1 VTLVPRSLSGRLLSV
16 ALALIVVALLAA
28 GIAMYFALHRFV
40 QGQVDGRLDG
50 QILSVRDALRAA
62 PDGSLSLDPVANG
75 PPFDRP
81 HTGWFW
87 KVIAPGVNLR
97 SPSLGSDDFRIAGPP
112 PEYHPKPVTAD
123 GTGPGNEP
131 LRVRAQRFRFEG
143 RSVVIAS
150 SAPRHALDG
159 PLREAMTPVAITL
172 GVLALALIGGVALQ
186 IRLGL
191 RPLSRLTEDLQ
202 RVRTGTAERIPGAQ
216 PSEVAPLVAELNT
229 LLDQNAA
236 NLERARRHVA
246 NLAHGLKTPLA
257 TLAIIM
263 EESGYYADKRLKP
276 LVMTMDRRIRHHLA
290 RARLAALGG
299 PERARTLLA
308 PRVAD
313 HIGAFGK
320 LYADKSLAYE
330 IRLAPDIALACEA
343 QDLDE
348 LLGNLLDNASKWARQ
363 RVLVTAVREGP
374 MVEMTI
380 EDDGPG
386 LSDQQAVEVMR
397 PGHRIDESAPGYGF
411 GLPIT
416 RELAELYGGNVEL
429 TRSRL
434 GGLQAVVSLPAPV

>member
-1 VTLVPRSLSGRLLSV
+1 VRFIPRSLSGRLLAV
-16 ALALIVVALLAA
+16 ALVLIVVALLVA

-50 QILSVRDALRAA
+50 QIISVRDALRAA

-81 HTGWFW
+81 RTGWYW
-87 KVIAPGVNLR
+87 KVVTPGVELR
-97 SPSLGSDDFRIAGPP
+97 SPSLGSDEFSLAGPL
-112 PEYHPKPVTAD
+112 PEYHPKPATAD
-123 GTGPGNEP
+123 GIGPGDEP

-159 PLREAMTPVAITL
+159 PLREAMTPVALTL

-191 RPLSRLTEDLQ
+191 QPLSRLTKDLQ

-257 TLAIIM
+257 TLAVIM
-263 EESGYYADKRLKP
+263 DERAGYADGRLKP
-276 LVMTMDRRIRHHLA
+276 LVMTMDRRIRHHLS

-299 PERARTLLA
+299 PERTRTFLA
-308 PRVAD
+308 TRVAD

-320 LYADKSLAYE
+320 LYADKNLDFE
-330 IRLAPDIALACEA
+330 IEIAPDIAVACEG

-363 RVLVTAVREGP
+363 RVLVTAVREGQT
-374 MVEMTI
+374 VEMTI

-386 LSDQQAVEVMR
+386 LSDQQAIDVMR

-416 RELAELYGGNVEL
+416 RELAELYGG
-429 TRSRL
+429 TFSIGRSV
-434 GGLQAVVSLPAPV
+434 GGLRAIVTLPTAG

>member
-1 VTLVPRSLSGRLLSV
+1 MRFTPRSLRGRLLSV
-16 ALALIVVALLAA
+16 ALVLIVVALLAA

-50 QILSVRDALRAA
+50 QILSIREALRSA

-75 PPFDRP
+75 PPFERL
-81 HTGWFW
+81 HAGWYW
-87 KVIAPGVNLR
+87 KVMAPGVDLR
-97 SPSLGSDDFRIAGPP
+97 SPSLGSDDFAIAGQR
-112 PEYHPKPVTAD
+112 PEYHPKPVTAE
-123 GTGPGNEP
+123 GIGPGDEP
-131 LRVRAQRFRFEG
+131 LRVRALLFRFEG
-143 RSVVIAS
+143 KSVVIAA
-150 SAPRHALDG
+150 SAPQHALDG
-159 PLREAMTPVAITL
+159 PLREAMAPVALTL

-191 RPLSRLTEDLQ
+191 RPLSQLTEDLQ
-202 RVRTGTAERIPGAQ
+202 RVRTGRAERVPGAQ

-257 TLAIIM
+257 TLAVIM
-263 EESGYYADKRLKP
+263 DERGWYADGRLRP
-276 LVMTMDRRIRHHLA
+276 LVMTMDRRIRHHLS

-320 LYADKSLAYE
+320 LYADKALAYE
-330 IRLAPDIALACEA
+330 VRIAPEIALACEA

-363 RVLVTAVREGP
+363 RIIVAADRVGS

-386 LSDQQAVEVMR
+386 LSDQQAVDVMR
-397 PGHRIDESAPGYGF
+397 PGHRLDENAPGHGF

-416 RELAELYGGNVEL
+416 RELAELYGGAFAL
-429 TRSRL
+429 GRSAI
-434 GGLQAVVSLPAPV
+434 GGVSAIVTLPAVK

>member
-1 VTLVPRSLSGRLLSV
+1 VTLIPRSLSGRLLSV
-16 ALALIVVALLAA
+16 ALALIGVALLAA

-81 HTGWFW
+81 HTGWYW
-87 KVIAPGVNLR
+87 KVIAPGVDLR
-97 SPSLGSDDFRIAGPP
+97 SPSLGSDDFIIAGPP

-143 RSVVIAS
+143 RSVVVAS

-172 GVLALALIGGVALQ
+172 GVLALALVGGVALQ

-263 EESGYYADKRLKP
+263 EESGNYADKRLKP
-276 LVMTMDRRIRHHLA
+276 LVTTMDRRIRHHLA

-330 IRLAPDIALACEA
+330 IRIAPDIALACEA

-348 LLGNLLDNASKWARQ
+348 LLGNLLDNASKWARH
-363 RVLVTAVREGP
+363 RVVIAAVRKGP

-386 LSDQQAVEVMR
+386 LSDQQAVDVMR

-416 RELAELYGGNVEL
+416 RELAELYGGKVKL

-434 GGLQAVVSLPAPV
+434 GGLQAAVSLPAPV